1 VPERTELGRILRSPD
16 FDASERARRFLC
28 YIVDETL
35 QGRADRIK
43 AYSIATDV
51 FRRDSSFDAHS
62 DPIVR
67 IEAGHLRRALE
78 HYYLTAGKADPLL
91 ITIPKGTYVP
101 KFAVRQPALV
111 APTAS
116 GQSSPQWRRLPL
128 VIAALASIAM
138 AVFLAVVLSSRARID
153 NPDIP
158 RLLVKPFEDLSNVG
172 NSHEI
177 ARGLT
182 YELVGQIAKF
192 KDIVTIEASEV
203 ESDARASEQP
213 RYALVGA
220 VDLTDDRVRLQV
232 RVLRRTDG
240 AVVWANS
247 YVGDLRASKLIEI
260 ENAIADKVATA
271 LGQPYG
277 IIFQA
282 DASLTP
288 SNPAE
293 DWTAYACTLSYYAYR
308 ANLDSKMHPAVREC
322 LEKAVSRFPAY
333 ATAWALL
340 SHIYTDEVR
349 FHSPADPS
357 SRLAS
362 IDRAL
367 AAARRAVELEPN
379 NVRALE
385 AELIATYFKGDFDAA
400 LKIGER
406 ALEVNPNDTELVGEF
421 GFRLATAG
429 NWSRGCAMI
438 AQARERNQGPLG
450 YYESG
455 LATCSYF
462 LGDYDQAMM
471 WLKKASLPN
480 NPIFHLNSAAIFGES
495 GHTVEAAQE
504 RDWLMQHAPSL
515 LASVR
520 SELAMR
526 IARPQDVERLIESL
540 RKAGLPIPNK
550 KAESPGG

>member
-1 VPERTELGRILRSPD
+1 MPERAQLGRILTSPE
-16 FDASERARRFLC
+16 FDATDRTRRFLA
-28 YIVDETL
+28 YIIDETL

-78 HYYLTAGKADPLL
+78 HYYLTAGKADPLV

-101 KFAVRQPALV
+101 KFAARLPAPV
-111 APTAS
+111 APS
-116 GQSSPQWRRLPL
+116 GQSSPLWRHLPL
-128 VIAALASIAM
+128 VIAALAAM
-138 AVFLAVVLSSRARID
+138 AALGVVLSSRVRND

-158 RLLVKPFEDLSNVG
+158 HLLVKPFEDLANVG
-172 NSHEI
+172 NSHAI
-177 ARGLT
+177 ARGFT
-182 YELVGQIAKF
+182 HELVSQIAKF
-192 KDIVTIEASEV
+192 KDIVTIEAGEAENDSG
-203 ESDARASEQP
+203 ASPRP

-220 VDLTDDRVRLQV
+220 VDLTDERIRLQV
-232 RVLRRTDG
+232 RVLRRTSG
-240 AVVWANS
+240 AVIWANS
-247 YVGDLRASKLIEI
+247 YVGDLQASNLIEM
-260 ENAIADKVATA
+260 ENAISSRVATA

-277 IIFQA
+277 AISQA
-282 DASLTP
+282 DASLNP
-288 SNPAE
+288 SNAPD
-293 DWTAYACTLSYYAYR
+293 DWAAYACTLSYYAYR
-308 ANLDSKMHPAVREC
+308 AELDPKMHSAVREC
-322 LEKAVSRFPAY
+322 LEKAVTRFPAY

-349 FHSPADPS
+349 FHFPADPS
-357 SRLAS
+357 SPLAP

-367 AAARRAVELEPN
+367 ATARRAVELEPD

-385 AELIATYFKGDFDAA
+385 AELLATYFKGDFDAA

-406 ALEVNPNDTELVGEF
+406 ALAVNPNDTELVGEF

-438 AQARERNQGPLG
+438 AQAHERNLGPLG

-462 LGDYDQAMM
+462 LGDYDRAMM
-471 WLKKASLPN
+471 WLKKANLPN
-480 NPIFHLNSAAIFGES
+480 NPIFHLNAAAIFGES
-495 GHTVEAAQE
+495 GRSAEAAQE

-515 LASVR
+515 LANVR

-526 IARPQDVERLIESL
+526 IARPQDIERLIESL

-550 KAESPGG
+550 EAEAPGG